1 MRRIFIGTLVVLTIA
16 LINGCANR
24 KITRVDPNETID
36 LSGRWNDSDSRL
48 VSEEMIGD
56 LLTSA
61 WIPRYLKANDKR
73 PVVVVGL
80 VENKSHEHINSE
92 TFIKDVEKAIIRDGN
107 IRLVVAGEKRNELR
121 KERAEQQ
128 DYASPETTK
137 KWGKELGSDFILQG
151 TINSIVDSYKKQ
163 KVSELTRS
171 TFNSRTSR
179 PTRLSGWVTRRSRNK
194 SATGYCNI
202 ETFKRMKISLPSPTL
217 LNKRKKCSCIT
228 SPLPKEGG
236 LEKVN
241 PFIFNFQFSI
251 FNCSSRFSF
260 LRMRHLVPANGR
272 FQSSRQHGK
281 FRESE

>member
-137 KWGKELGSDFILQG
+137 KWGKELGADFILQG

-163 KVSELTRS
+163 KVVTYQIDLQLT
-171 TFNSRTSR
+171 
-179 PTRLSGWVTRRSRNK
+179 
-194 SATGYCNI
+194 NI
-202 ETFKRMKISLPSPTL
+202 ETNEVVWMGYKKI
-217 LNKRKKCSCIT
+217 KKQISDRV
-228 SPLPKEGG
+228 L
-236 LEKVN
+236 
-241 PFIFNFQFSI
+241 
-251 FNCSSRFSF
+251 
-260 LRMRHLVPANGR
+260 
-272 FQSSRQHGK
+272 
-281 FRESE
+281 

>member
-137 KWGKELGSDFILQG
+137 KWGKELGADFILQG

-163 KVSELTRS
+163 KVVTYQIDLQLT
-171 TFNSRTSR
+171 
-179 PTRLSGWVTRRSRNK
+179 
-194 SATGYCNI
+194 NI
-202 ETFKRMKISLPSPTL
+202 ETNEVVWMGDKKI
-217 LNKRKKCSCIT
+217 KKQISDRV
-228 SPLPKEGG
+228 
-236 LEKVN
+236 LEYRDIQTDENIVT
-241 PFIFNFQFSI
+241 FS
-251 FNCSSRFSF
+251 NT
-260 LRMRHLVPANGR
+260 P
-272 FQSSRQHGK
+272 
-281 FRESE
+281 

>member
-56 LLTSA
+56 VLTSA
-61 WIPRYLKANDKR
+61 WLPRYTKANDKR

-137 KWGKELGSDFILQG
+137 KWGKELGADFILQG

-163 KVSELTRS
+163 KVVTYQIDLQLT
-171 TFNSRTSR
+171 
-179 PTRLSGWVTRRSRNK
+179 
-194 SATGYCNI
+194 NI
-202 ETFKRMKISLPSPTL
+202 ETNEVVWMGDKKI
-217 LNKRKKCSCIT
+217 KKQISDRV
-228 SPLPKEGG
+228 L
-236 LEKVN
+236 
-241 PFIFNFQFSI
+241 
-251 FNCSSRFSF
+251 
-260 LRMRHLVPANGR
+260 
-272 FQSSRQHGK
+272 
-281 FRESE
+281 

>member
-24 KITRVDPNETID
+24 KITRVDPSETID

-107 IRLVVAGEKRNELR
+107 IRLVVAGEKEPSNKITRHR
-121 KERAEQQ
+121 KPPRSGEKNWVPISSCKGQST
-128 DYASPETTK
+128 AS
-137 KWGKELGSDFILQG
+137 S
-151 TINSIVDSYKKQ
+151 
-163 KVSELTRS
+163 TR
-171 TFNSRTSR
+171 T
-179 PTRLSGWVTRRSRNK
+179 RNK
-194 SATGYCNI
+194 KS
-202 ETFKRMKISLPSPTL
+202 
-217 LNKRKKCSCIT
+217 
-228 SPLPKEGG
+228 
-236 LEKVN
+236 
-241 PFIFNFQFSI
+241 
-251 FNCSSRFSF
+251 
-260 LRMRHLVPANGR
+260 
-272 FQSSRQHGK
+272 
-281 FRESE
+281 

>member
-1 MRRIFIGTLVVLTIA
+1 MRRIFNRTLVVLTIA

-24 KITRVDPNETID
+24 KITRVDPSETID

-137 KWGKELGSDFILQG
+137 KWGKELGADFILQG

-163 KVSELTRS
+163 KVVTYQIDLQLT
-171 TFNSRTSR
+171 
-179 PTRLSGWVTRRSRNK
+179 
-194 SATGYCNI
+194 NI
-202 ETFKRMKISLPSPTL
+202 ETNEVVWMGDKKI
-217 LNKRKKCSCIT
+217 KKQISDRV
-228 SPLPKEGG
+228 L
-236 LEKVN
+236 
-241 PFIFNFQFSI
+241 
-251 FNCSSRFSF
+251 
-260 LRMRHLVPANGR
+260 
-272 FQSSRQHGK
+272 
-281 FRESE
+281 

>member
-56 LLTSA
+56 VLTSA
-61 WIPRYLKANDKR
+61 WLPRYTKANDKR

-92 TFIKDVEKAIIRDGN
+92 TFIKDIEKAIIRDGN

-121 KERAEQQ
+121 KEKAEQQ

-137 KWGKELGSDFILQG
+137 KWGKELGADFILQG
-151 TINSIVDSYKKQ
+151 TINSIVDAYKKQ
-163 KVSELTRS
+163 KVVTYQIDLQLT
-171 TFNSRTSR
+171 
-179 PTRLSGWVTRRSRNK
+179 
-194 SATGYCNI
+194 NI
-202 ETFKRMKISLPSPTL
+202 ETNEVVWMGDKKI
-217 LNKRKKCSCIT
+217 KKQISDRI
-228 SPLPKEGG
+228 L
-236 LEKVN
+236 
-241 PFIFNFQFSI
+241 
-251 FNCSSRFSF
+251 
-260 LRMRHLVPANGR
+260 
-272 FQSSRQHGK
+272 
-281 FRESE
+281 

>member
-137 KWGKELGSDFILQG
+137 KWGKELGADFILQG

-163 KVSELTRS
+163 KVVTYQIDLQLT
-171 TFNSRTSR
+171 
-179 PTRLSGWVTRRSRNK
+179 
-194 SATGYCNI
+194 NI
-202 ETFKRMKISLPSPTL
+202 ETSEVIWMGDKKI
-217 LNKRKKCSCIT
+217 KKQISDRV
-228 SPLPKEGG
+228 L
-236 LEKVN
+236 
-241 PFIFNFQFSI
+241 
-251 FNCSSRFSF
+251 
-260 LRMRHLVPANGR
+260 
-272 FQSSRQHGK
+272 
-281 FRESE
+281 

>member
-48 VSEEMIGD
+48 VSEEMIVD

-137 KWGKELGSDFILQG
+137 KWGKELGADFILQG

-163 KVSELTRS
+163 KVVTYQIDLQLT
-171 TFNSRTSR
+171 
-179 PTRLSGWVTRRSRNK
+179 
-194 SATGYCNI
+194 NI
-202 ETFKRMKISLPSPTL
+202 ETNEVVWMGDKKI
-217 LNKRKKCSCIT
+217 KKQISDRV
-228 SPLPKEGG
+228 L
-236 LEKVN
+236 
-241 PFIFNFQFSI
+241 
-251 FNCSSRFSF
+251 
-260 LRMRHLVPANGR
+260 
-272 FQSSRQHGK
+272 
-281 FRESE
+281 

>member
-1 MRRIFIGTLVVLTIA
+1 MRKVFIGTLVVLTIA
-16 LINGCANR
+16 ILNGCGSR
-24 KITRVDPNETID
+24 KIARVDPSETID

-48 VSEEMIGD
+48 VSDEMIGD

-61 WIPRYLKANDKR
+61 WIPRYLKVNDKR

-137 KWGKELGSDFILQG
+137 KWGKELGADFILQG

-163 KVSELTRS
+163 KVVTYQIDLQLT
-171 TFNSRTSR
+171 
-179 PTRLSGWVTRRSRNK
+179 
-194 SATGYCNI
+194 NI
-202 ETFKRMKISLPSPTL
+202 ETNEVVWMGDKKI
-217 LNKRKKCSCIT
+217 KKQIT
-228 SPLPKEGG
+228 DRT
-236 LEKVN
+236 
-241 PFIFNFQFSI
+241 F
-251 FNCSSRFSF
+251 
-260 LRMRHLVPANGR
+260 
-272 FQSSRQHGK
+272 
-281 FRESE
+281 

>member
-61 WIPRYLKANDKR
+61 WLPRYTKANDKR

-92 TFIKDVEKAIIRDGN
+92 TFIKDIEKAIIRDGN

-137 KWGKELGSDFILQG
+137 KWGKELGADFILQG
-151 TINSIVDSYKKQ
+151 TINSIVDAYKKQ
-163 KVSELTRS
+163 KVVTYQIDLQLT
-171 TFNSRTSR
+171 
-179 PTRLSGWVTRRSRNK
+179 
-194 SATGYCNI
+194 NI
-202 ETFKRMKISLPSPTL
+202 ETNEVVWMGDKKI
-217 LNKRKKCSCIT
+217 KKQISDRI
-228 SPLPKEGG
+228 L
-236 LEKVN
+236 
-241 PFIFNFQFSI
+241 
-251 FNCSSRFSF
+251 
-260 LRMRHLVPANGR
+260 
-272 FQSSRQHGK
+272 
-281 FRESE
+281 

>member
-24 KITRVDPNETID
+24 KITRVDPSETID

-137 KWGKELGSDFILQG
+137 KWGKELGADFILQG
-151 TINSIVDSYKKQ
+151 TI
-163 KVSELTRS
+163 TRS
-171 TFNSRTSR
+171 TCNSRTSR

-194 SATGYCNI
+194 SATGFCNI
-202 ETFKRMKISLPSPTL
+202 ETFKADENI
-217 LNKRKKCSCIT
+217 IT
-228 SPLPKEGG
+228 
-236 LEKVN
+236 
-241 PFIFNFQFSI
+241 FSNI
-251 FNCSSRFSF
+251 
-260 LRMRHLVPANGR
+260 P
-272 FQSSRQHGK
+272 
-281 FRESE
+281 

>member
-61 WIPRYLKANDKR
+61 WIPRFLKANDKR

-137 KWGKELGSDFILQG
+137 KWGKELGADFILQG

-163 KVSELTRS
+163 KVVTYQIDLQLT
-171 TFNSRTSR
+171 
-179 PTRLSGWVTRRSRNK
+179 
-194 SATGYCNI
+194 NI
-202 ETFKRMKISLPSPTL
+202 ETNEVVWMGDKKI
-217 LNKRKKCSCIT
+217 KKQISDRV
-228 SPLPKEGG
+228 L
-236 LEKVN
+236 
-241 PFIFNFQFSI
+241 
-251 FNCSSRFSF
+251 
-260 LRMRHLVPANGR
+260 
-272 FQSSRQHGK
+272 
-281 FRESE
+281 

>member
-137 KWGKELGSDFILQG
+137 KWGKELGADFILQG

-163 KVSELTRS
+163 KVVTYQIDLQLT
-171 TFNSRTSR
+171 
-179 PTRLSGWVTRRSRNK
+179 
-194 SATGYCNI
+194 NI
-202 ETFKRMKISLPSPTL
+202 ETNEVVWMGDKKMKKQISDRVL
-217 LNKRKKCSCIT
+217 
-228 SPLPKEGG
+228 
-236 LEKVN
+236 
-241 PFIFNFQFSI
+241 
-251 FNCSSRFSF
+251 
-260 LRMRHLVPANGR
+260 
-272 FQSSRQHGK
+272 
-281 FRESE
+281 

>member
-61 WIPRYLKANDKR
+61 WIPKYLKANDKR

-137 KWGKELGSDFILQG
+137 KWGKELGADFILQG

-163 KVSELTRS
+163 KVVTYQIDLQLT
-171 TFNSRTSR
+171 
-179 PTRLSGWVTRRSRNK
+179 
-194 SATGYCNI
+194 NI
-202 ETFKRMKISLPSPTL
+202 ETNEVVWMGDKKI
-217 LNKRKKCSCIT
+217 KKQISDRV
-228 SPLPKEGG
+228 L
-236 LEKVN
+236 
-241 PFIFNFQFSI
+241 
-251 FNCSSRFSF
+251 
-260 LRMRHLVPANGR
+260 
-272 FQSSRQHGK
+272 
-281 FRESE
+281 

>member
-92 TFIKDVEKAIIRDGN
+92 TFIKDIEKAIIRDGN

-137 KWGKELGSDFILQG
+137 KWGKELGADFILQG
-151 TINSIVDSYKKQ
+151 TINSIVDAYKKQ
-163 KVSELTRS
+163 KVVTYQIDLQLT
-171 TFNSRTSR
+171 
-179 PTRLSGWVTRRSRNK
+179 
-194 SATGYCNI
+194 NI
-202 ETFKRMKISLPSPTL
+202 ETNEVVWMGDKKI
-217 LNKRKKCSCIT
+217 KKQISDRI
-228 SPLPKEGG
+228 L
-236 LEKVN
+236 
-241 PFIFNFQFSI
+241 
-251 FNCSSRFSF
+251 
-260 LRMRHLVPANGR
+260 
-272 FQSSRQHGK
+272 
-281 FRESE
+281 

>member
-1 MRRIFIGTLVVLTIA
+1 MRRIFIGTLVVLAIA

-56 LLTSA
+56 LLTSV
-61 WIPRYLKANDKR
+61 WIPKYLKTNDKR

-137 KWGKELGSDFILQG
+137 KWGKELGADFILQG

-163 KVSELTRS
+163 KVVTYQIDLQLT
-171 TFNSRTSR
+171 
-179 PTRLSGWVTRRSRNK
+179 
-194 SATGYCNI
+194 NI
-202 ETFKRMKISLPSPTL
+202 ETNEVVWMGDKKI
-217 LNKRKKCSCIT
+217 KKQISD
-228 SPLPKEGG
+228 
-236 LEKVN
+236 KV
-241 PFIFNFQFSI
+241 F
-251 FNCSSRFSF
+251 
-260 LRMRHLVPANGR
+260 
-272 FQSSRQHGK
+272 
-281 FRESE
+281 

>member
-137 KWGKELGSDFILQG
+137 KWGKELGADFILQG

-163 KVSELTRS
+163 KVVTYQIGLQLT
-171 TFNSRTSR
+171 
-179 PTRLSGWVTRRSRNK
+179 
-194 SATGYCNI
+194 NI
-202 ETFKRMKISLPSPTL
+202 ETNEVVWMGDKKI
-217 LNKRKKCSCIT
+217 KKQISDRV
-228 SPLPKEGG
+228 L
-236 LEKVN
+236 
-241 PFIFNFQFSI
+241 
-251 FNCSSRFSF
+251 
-260 LRMRHLVPANGR
+260 
-272 FQSSRQHGK
+272 
-281 FRESE
+281 

>member
-121 KERAEQQ
+121 KERAEHKITRHRKPPKSGEKNWVPISSCKGQST
-128 DYASPETTK
+128 AS
-137 KWGKELGSDFILQG
+137 
-151 TINSIVDSYKKQ
+151 
-163 KVSELTRS
+163 LTR
-171 TFNSRTSR
+171 T
-179 PTRLSGWVTRRSRNK
+179 RNK
-194 SATGYCNI
+194 KS
-202 ETFKRMKISLPSPTL
+202 
-217 LNKRKKCSCIT
+217 
-228 SPLPKEGG
+228 
-236 LEKVN
+236 
-241 PFIFNFQFSI
+241 
-251 FNCSSRFSF
+251 
-260 LRMRHLVPANGR
+260 
-272 FQSSRQHGK
+272 
-281 FRESE
+281 

>member
-56 LLTSA
+56 VLTSA
-61 WIPRYLKANDKR
+61 WLPRYTKANDKR
-73 PVVVVGL
+73 PAVVVGL

-92 TFIKDVEKAIIRDGN
+92 TFIKDIEKAIIRDGN

-137 KWGKELGSDFILQG
+137 KWGKELGADFILQG
-151 TINSIVDSYKKQ
+151 TINSIVDAYKKQ
-163 KVSELTRS
+163 KVVTYQIDLQLT
-171 TFNSRTSR
+171 
-179 PTRLSGWVTRRSRNK
+179 
-194 SATGYCNI
+194 NI
-202 ETFKRMKISLPSPTL
+202 ETNEVVWMGDKKI
-217 LNKRKKCSCIT
+217 KKQISDRI
-228 SPLPKEGG
+228 L
-236 LEKVN
+236 
-241 PFIFNFQFSI
+241 
-251 FNCSSRFSF
+251 
-260 LRMRHLVPANGR
+260 
-272 FQSSRQHGK
+272 
-281 FRESE
+281 

>member
-137 KWGKELGSDFILQG
+137 KWGKELVADFILQE

-163 KVSELTRS
+163 KVVTYQIDLQLT
-171 TFNSRTSR
+171 
-179 PTRLSGWVTRRSRNK
+179 
-194 SATGYCNI
+194 NI
-202 ETFKRMKISLPSPTL
+202 ETNEVVWMGDKKI
-217 LNKRKKCSCIT
+217 KKQISDRV
-228 SPLPKEGG
+228 L
-236 LEKVN
+236 
-241 PFIFNFQFSI
+241 
-251 FNCSSRFSF
+251 
-260 LRMRHLVPANGR
+260 
-272 FQSSRQHGK
+272 
-281 FRESE
+281 

>member
-36 LSGRWNDSDSRL
+36 LSGRWNDSDSRR

-137 KWGKELGSDFILQG
+137 KWGKELGADFILQG

-163 KVSELTRS
+163 KVVTYQIDLQLT
-171 TFNSRTSR
+171 
-179 PTRLSGWVTRRSRNK
+179 
-194 SATGYCNI
+194 NI
-202 ETFKRMKISLPSPTL
+202 ETNEVVWMGDKKI
-217 LNKRKKCSCIT
+217 KKQISDRV
-228 SPLPKEGG
+228 L
-236 LEKVN
+236 
-241 PFIFNFQFSI
+241 
-251 FNCSSRFSF
+251 
-260 LRMRHLVPANGR
+260 
-272 FQSSRQHGK
+272 
-281 FRESE
+281 

>member
-80 VENKSHEHINSE
+80 VENKGHEHINSE

-137 KWGKELGSDFILQG
+137 KWGKELGADFILQG

-163 KVSELTRS
+163 KVVTYQIDLQLT
-171 TFNSRTSR
+171 
-179 PTRLSGWVTRRSRNK
+179 
-194 SATGYCNI
+194 NI
-202 ETFKRMKISLPSPTL
+202 ETNEVVWMGDKKI
-217 LNKRKKCSCIT
+217 KKQISDRV
-228 SPLPKEGG
+228 L
-236 LEKVN
+236 
-241 PFIFNFQFSI
+241 
-251 FNCSSRFSF
+251 
-260 LRMRHLVPANGR
+260 
-272 FQSSRQHGK
+272 
-281 FRESE
+281 

>member
-137 KWGKELGSDFILQG
+137 QWGKELGADFILQG

-163 KVSELTRS
+163 KVVTYQIDLQLT
-171 TFNSRTSR
+171 
-179 PTRLSGWVTRRSRNK
+179 
-194 SATGYCNI
+194 NI
-202 ETFKRMKISLPSPTL
+202 ETNEVVWMGDKKI
-217 LNKRKKCSCIT
+217 KKQISDRV
-228 SPLPKEGG
+228 L
-236 LEKVN
+236 
-241 PFIFNFQFSI
+241 
-251 FNCSSRFSF
+251 
-260 LRMRHLVPANGR
+260 
-272 FQSSRQHGK
+272 
-281 FRESE
+281 

>member
-137 KWGKELGSDFILQG
+137 KWGKELGADFILQG

-163 KVSELTRS
+163 KVVTYQIDLQLT
-171 TFNSRTSR
+171 
-179 PTRLSGWVTRRSRNK
+179 
-194 SATGYCNI
+194 NI
-202 ETFKRMKISLPSPTL
+202 ETNEVVWMGDTKI
-217 LNKRKKCSCIT
+217 KKQISDRV
-228 SPLPKEGG
+228 L
-236 LEKVN
+236 
-241 PFIFNFQFSI
+241 
-251 FNCSSRFSF
+251 
-260 LRMRHLVPANGR
+260 
-272 FQSSRQHGK
+272 
-281 FRESE
+281 

>member
-137 KWGKELGSDFILQG
+137 KWGKELGADFILQG

-163 KVSELTRS
+163 KVVTYQIDRHH
-171 TFNSRTSR
+171 
-179 PTRLSGWVTRRSRNK
+179 PT
-194 SATGYCNI
+194 I
-202 ETFKRMKISLPSPTL
+202 ETNVVVWMGDKTINKKIRDRVL
-217 LNKRKKCSCIT
+217 
-228 SPLPKEGG
+228 
-236 LEKVN
+236 
-241 PFIFNFQFSI
+241 
-251 FNCSSRFSF
+251 
-260 LRMRHLVPANGR
+260 
-272 FQSSRQHGK
+272 
-281 FRESE
+281 

>member
-80 VENKSHEHINSE
+80 VENKSHEHIHSE
-92 TFIKDVEKAIIRDGN
+92 PFIKDVEKAIIRDGN

-137 KWGKELGSDFILQG
+137 KWGKELGADFILQG

-163 KVSELTRS
+163 KVVTYQIDLQLT
-171 TFNSRTSR
+171 
-179 PTRLSGWVTRRSRNK
+179 
-194 SATGYCNI
+194 NI
-202 ETFKRMKISLPSPTL
+202 ETNEVVWMGDKKI
-217 LNKRKKCSCIT
+217 KKQISDRV
-228 SPLPKEGG
+228 L
-236 LEKVN
+236 
-241 PFIFNFQFSI
+241 
-251 FNCSSRFSF
+251 
-260 LRMRHLVPANGR
+260 
-272 FQSSRQHGK
+272 
-281 FRESE
+281 

>member
-137 KWGKELGSDFILQG
+137 KWGKELGADFILQG

-163 KVSELTRS
+163 KVVTYQIDLQLT
-171 TFNSRTSR
+171 
-179 PTRLSGWVTRRSRNK
+179 
-194 SATGYCNI
+194 NI
-202 ETFKRMKISLPSPTL
+202 ETNEVVCMVDNNIKKQISDRVL
-217 LNKRKKCSCIT
+217 
-228 SPLPKEGG
+228 
-236 LEKVN
+236 
-241 PFIFNFQFSI
+241 
-251 FNCSSRFSF
+251 
-260 LRMRHLVPANGR
+260 
-272 FQSSRQHGK
+272 
-281 FRESE
+281 